1 MEAKTIMR
9 WIGVGV
15 GAIVLLVL
23 FFGCFYVVD
32 AGFCGVKSTFG
43 TVEQTTYQSGLGF
56 KLPWTDVIQFDVRT
70 QKMTEKTA
78 SYTADMQTAEIEY
91 NLTYNV
97 KSDNVHILYSSVG
110 QDYEAKKIVPLLN
123 DVLKDV
129 IGKWQAQ
136 ELVANRDSARVQVMM
151 ALQTKLDNRFFEN
164 VTFQFNN
171 IDYSDNF
178 EQAIE
183 RKVIAEQDAQ
193 TAKNNTLRIQEEAQQ
208 KVISA
213 KAEAEAMQIKAEALA
228 KNPSLTQYEATLKW
242 DGKLPQYMLGGGS
255 VPMIQLPTGK

>member
-9 WIGVGV
+9 GIGIGA
-15 GAIVLLVL
+15 AIVLVIVL
-23 FFGCFYVVD
+23 FSCFYVVD

-56 KLPWTDVIQFDVRT
+56 KLPWTKVIQFDVRT
-70 QKMTEKTA
+70 KKLSATTT
-78 SYTADMQTAEIEY
+78 SYTSDMQTAQIAY
-91 NLTYNV
+91 NLTYNL
-97 KSDNVHILYSSVG
+97 KNDNIHVLYTTVG
-110 QDYEAKKIVPLLN
+110 TDYEAKKIVPILN
-123 DVLKDV
+123 DVLKND

-136 ELVANRDSARVQVMM
+136 ELVANRDSARVQIN
-151 ALQTKLDNRFFEN
+151 ALLQSRMDSRFFEN
-164 VTFQFNN
+164 ITFQLDS

-178 EQAIE
+178 ENAIE

-193 TAKNNTLRIQEEAQQ
+193 TAKNNTVRIQEEAQQ